1 MSGNRSTSL
10 LSAMMYLV
18 LRLFQKGARFEASSC
33 VHEIRKP
40 FLYAH
45 YIRMLVQQKMAKD
58 NDVVRSGPKSNLC
71 PNSQCSSDCNFFALL
86 LLSLLSI
93 GFFAATVDKING
105 EARAVGATEGCL
117 LYSSSNKLNNSAACG
132 FVTWGQA
139 IVLVFA
145 LAFIAYLVI
154 RILAGLKV

>member
-1 MSGNRSTSL
+1 M
-10 LSAMMYLV
+10 
-18 LRLFQKGARFEASSC
+18 
-33 VHEIRKP
+33 
-40 FLYAH
+40 
-45 YIRMLVQQKMAKD
+45 QQKMAKD
-58 NDVVRSGPKSNLC
+58 NDEKKTRPKRIFARILNAVLIVIY
-71 PNSQCSSDCNFFALL
+71 FALL

>member
-1 MSGNRSTSL
+1 MR
-10 LSAMMYLV
+10 
-18 LRLFQKGARFEASSC
+18 ARDPQAPPTTC
-33 VHEIRKP
+33 RV
-40 FLYAH
+40 
-45 YIRMLVQQKMAKD
+45 LVQQKMAKD
-58 NDVVRSGPKSNLC
+58 NDEKKTRPKRIFARILNAVLIVIY
-71 PNSQCSSDCNFFALL
+71 FALL